1 MADHFYGVNL
11 GDEMPAEVSVGTST
25 TSKTFELRITDA
37 VTGTNKLAVLKAL
50 DTLKAYLVRDNA
62 PA

>member
-11 GDEMPAEVSVGTST
+11 GDEMPAEVSTGTST
-25 TSKTFELRITDA
+25 TSKKIELRIEDG
-37 VTGTNKLAVLKAL
+37 VTGVNKLAVIKAI